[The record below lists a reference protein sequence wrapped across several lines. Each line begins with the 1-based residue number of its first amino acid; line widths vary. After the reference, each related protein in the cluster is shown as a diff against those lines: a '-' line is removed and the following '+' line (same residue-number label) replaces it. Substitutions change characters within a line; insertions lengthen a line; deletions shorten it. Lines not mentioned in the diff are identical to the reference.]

1 MDSYVLPSEAQSG
14 LDWDLEQCRL
24 HWGSLSRSLIKN
36 WREQEKKERESGKK
50 KSVLF
55 SFPKHSTAHFVSLTI
70 VIQSIMQFKLPT
82 KADFAWREPKMKHIY
97 LFIYLRVFAIPF
109 SLIEGKHYSLCL
121 TSENIRRAKPNT
133 THTGRAILSHISPAC
148 PVPWH
153 KQHLV
158 RDNFSQRCKK
168 PITKDGGTQTTYH
181 CCFSSLKSA

>member
-82 KADFAWREPKMKHIY
+82 KADFAWREPKMKHY
-97 LFIYLRVFAIPF
+97 LFIYLFKGLCHSVFFNGRETLLTLPHLWKHKTCKAKHNPHGKGNTESHQP
-109 SLIEGKHYSLCL
+109 SLPSAL
-121 TSENIRRAKPNT
+121 
-133 THTGRAILSHISPAC
+133 
-148 PVPWH
+148 
-153 KQHLV
+153 
-158 RDNFSQRCKK
+158 
-168 PITKDGGTQTTYH
+168 TQTASGTRQ
-181 CCFSSLKSA
+181 L